1 MFSYIPAVAEPSR
14 RLNESALPDAPV
26 VDDERANR
34 AIALRLSTAAAL
46 RRAAEQEI
54 RIANRLDPACQTA

>member
-1 MFSYIPAVAEPSR
+1 MFFIPHIAEPSR

-34 AIALRLSTAAAL
+34 AISLRLSAAAAL
-46 RRAAEQEI
+46 RRTAEREV

>member
-1 MFSYIPAVAEPSR
+1 MFTYIPAIAEPSR

-34 AIALRLSTAAAL
+34 AINLRLSAAAAL
-46 RRAAEQEI
+46 RRTAEREV